1 MATRPLVY
9 VLVLNYGSLEDTIQC
24 VETLRRL
31 DYPEVRILVIDN
43 ASPDGSGEALGR
55 RFGEAEFLPLPT
67 NTGYAGGNNAGIRVA
82 LERGAEYVFVVNPDI
97 RVAESTVSRCV
108 ELMEGDRTIGAVNP
122 IQLDGDGD
130 RLDEK
135 FREGIFV
142 RHRFAEPAVPIVEE
156 RSWDTLTLYGA
167 ALMVSR
173 ETLGRVGGFDP
184 LFFAYGE
191 EEDLARR
198 IRLKGLRLVVTSAG
212 VVRHLRT
219 KEGRASDFVRPL
231 LENEGS
237 IPLQSEGPDHRLPPV
252 GEKSAQ
258 RHGSRPPET
267 ASPPVSVQ
275 AVPSDPLARA
285 ESDDLDRAPSPADLS
300 SPSDGARRAVPHI
313 GPRATPRFTTPPRRG
328 RGRW

>member
-55 RFGEAEFLPLPT
+55 RFGEAEFLQLPT

-82 LERGAEYVFVVNPDI
+82 LERGAEYVFLVNPDI
-97 RVAESTVSRCV
+97 RVAERTVSRCV

-142 RHRFAEPAVPIVEE
+142 RHQFAEPAVPLVEE

-219 KEGRASDFVRPL
+219 KEGRASDFVLFLRMKGAYLYRLKDPTTAFR
-231 LENEGS
+231 
-237 IPLQSEGPDHRLPPV
+237 QSVRRVLNDM
-252 GEKSAQ
+252 
-258 RHGSRPPET
+258 
-267 ASPPVSVQ
+267 
-275 AVPSDPLARA
+275 AR
-285 ESDDLDRAPSPADLS
+285 DL
-300 SPSDGARRAVPHI
+300 RR
-313 GPRATPRFTTPPRRG
+313 PRAHQYPFKQFPVTRWHVLRAMTWIALHLPQIYRHRVMERG
-328 RGRW
+328 APYLT